1 MRIFGSSPLFSHMGH
16 WRLHITH
23 KDRNTQMHRIYL
35 RPSTV
40 YAVRAMALATGR
52 ADEWNMV
59 ADDCMAV
66 GAAYLNRVGK
76 MELAEWSGKI
86 VLADLEDVDL
96 RIIKGALPL
105 PEER

>member
-66 GAAYLNRVGK
+66 GAAYLNEVG
-76 MELAEWSGKI
+76 MLELADWSPNIRLVRLG
-86 VLADLEDVDL
+86 DVDV
-96 RIIKGALPL
+96 RVVRGELPL
-105 PEER
+105 PGER